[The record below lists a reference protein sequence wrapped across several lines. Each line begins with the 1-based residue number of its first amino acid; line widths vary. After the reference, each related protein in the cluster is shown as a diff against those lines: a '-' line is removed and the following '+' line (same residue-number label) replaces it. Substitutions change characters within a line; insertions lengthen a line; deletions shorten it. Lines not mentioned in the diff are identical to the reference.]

1 MSTIQQNLS
10 LYHQLE
16 TALRKAAVEK
26 RPMTVRDIYEV
37 PDVKAVARNELQVR
51 DKIKT
56 LMDNNFLTKVTV
68 AESQGGDK
76 RGKIGYYWKDE
87 EKTIEKDFKTPR
99 ANVHRVEEEA
109 QVRDIERQAQSKD
122 IELVFNDVTIIIGK
136 NPETGRIRIVI
147 E

>member
-16 TALRKAAVEK
+16 VVLRKAATEK

-37 PDVKAVARNELQVR
+37 PNVKAVARNELQVR

-99 ANVHRVEEEA
+99 ANVQRVEEEP
-109 QVRDIERQAQSKD
+109 QAPNKD

>member
-16 TALRKAAVEK
+16 VVLRKAAAEK

-99 ANVHRVEEEA
+99 ANVSRVEEEP
-109 QVRDIERQAQSKD
+109 QAPVKD

>member
-1 MSTIQQNLS
+1 MTTIQQNLS

-16 TALRKAAVEK
+16 LVLRRAAVEK

-37 PDVKAVARNELQVR
+37 PDVKAVSRNELQVR

-99 ANVHRVEEEA
+99 ANVQRVEEEP
-109 QVRDIERQAQSKD
+109 QAPNKD

>member
-16 TALRKAAVEK
+16 VVLRKAAVEK

-87 EKTIEKDFKTPR
+87 EKTMEKDFKTPR
-99 ANVHRVEEEA
+99 ANVHRAEEET
-109 QVRDIERQAQSKD
+109 QAQSKD